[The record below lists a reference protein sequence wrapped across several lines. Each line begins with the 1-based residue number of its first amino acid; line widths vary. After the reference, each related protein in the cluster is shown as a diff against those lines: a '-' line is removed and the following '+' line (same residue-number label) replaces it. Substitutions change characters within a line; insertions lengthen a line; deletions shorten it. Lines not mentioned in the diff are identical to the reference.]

1 MRRLSMNIK
10 IKKTLV
16 IQLIITSLLKYLA
29 SAISSNLDILFT
41 SLTTETITDY
51 FKNSKT
57 KLLNRSGN
65 SKNG

>member
-41 SLTTETITDY
+41 SLTTETIIDY

>member
-57 KLLNRSGN
+57 KLLNRSEN